1 MTGRNYTASTL
12 TLIRGFEG
20 FEAKAYPDGGAY
32 SIGYGSQTWEDG
44 TPVKAGQTITKERA
58 EKLLT
63 HHVARFATTV
73 NAYIT
78 VPLTQGQFDALT
90 SFTYNVGGGALFSST
105 LRKKVNANPN
115 DFTAIA
121 TEFRKWVFSKGV
133 KLNALIARR
142 EAEILVY
149 VGSKKKTS
157 RVGS

>member
-20 FEAKAYPDGGAY
+20 FQAKAYPDGGAY

-90 SFTYNVGGGALFSST
+90 SFTYNVGGGALFNST

-149 VGSKKKTS
+149 IGSKKKTS
-157 RVGS
+157 RGGL